1 MSLPENTKDYSRFS
15 TKPRAKQFPPPNT
28 CPAKPLDTSHSQVDS
43 TGEAMS
49 LLENDSGDDGEVRHK
64 RFDYNAPSLAGITE
78 FFETDDISD
87 VKAAILLN
95 QTPQEIHQ
103 MKKHIRC
110 YLRAPCPWIA
120 PRNLLDNAGKTLCSK
135 DDHPLGWMM
144 PVGRQ
149 GVLFRHLVIP
159 PVAKLYPDLFAEPD
173 LETQI
178 RQDQPNAYGRF
189 TQAPFVVCREVLIRM
204 IEACAQEM
212 RDHPCLRDADTETQH
227 ISPRPNLKR
236 SRLDGFETTETEVEP
251 KPKRQMVK
259 QLGFTHVKTVV
270 SLRPSDLPKRTKSA
284 NAPSESVKSKPAIES
299 IRRGPSTVAELLEQ
313 ERAVRAQSR
322 DAPSSPISPTKDKK
336 NSMPSTTS
344 NEHTPTH
351 SERLD
356 RAIVERRRLYIHKMI
371 PWTKK
376 RNVADFFIGYNVG
389 AITMYVSG
397 AESKSCSAD
406 FYTCEQAKRAME
418 DLHRTPLLG
427 RVVDIEIAKSSLRM
441 DEEEK
446 EKHPLPVKPAARL
459 SSTR

>member
-1 MSLPENTKDYSRFS
+1 MDATPLLQYIVNFHSHLQHSFVRWEHDKWILMIFYS
-15 TKPRAKQFPPPNT
+15 
-28 CPAKPLDTSHSQVDS
+28 
-43 TGEAMS
+43 
-49 LLENDSGDDGEVRHK
+49 
-64 RFDYNAPSLAGITE
+64 
-78 FFETDDISD
+78 
-87 VKAAILLN
+87 
-95 QTPQEIHQ
+95 
-103 MKKHIRC
+103 
-110 YLRAPCPWIA
+110 
-120 PRNLLDNAGKTLCSK
+120 
-135 DDHPLGWMM
+135 
-144 PVGRQ
+144 
-149 GVLFRHLVIP
+149 
-159 PVAKLYPDLFAEPD
+159 
-173 LETQI
+173 
-178 RQDQPNAYGRF
+178 
-189 TQAPFVVCREVLIRM
+189 
-204 IEACAQEM
+204 
-212 RDHPCLRDADTETQH
+212 LRDADTETQH

-376 RNVADFFIGYNVG
+376 RNVV
-389 AITMYVSG
+389 
-397 AESKSCSAD
+397 
-406 FYTCEQAKRAME
+406 
-418 DLHRTPLLG
+418 RTQ
-427 RVVDIEIAKSSLRM
+427 ISL
-441 DEEEK
+441 
-446 EKHPLPVKPAARL
+446 
-459 SSTR
+459 

>member
-1 MSLPENTKDYSRFS
+1 
-15 TKPRAKQFPPPNT
+15 
-28 CPAKPLDTSHSQVDS
+28 
-43 TGEAMS
+43 MS
-49 LLENDSGDDGEVRHK
+49 LLENDSGDDGEIRHK
-64 RFDYNAPSLAGITE
+64 RFDYNAPSLAAITE

-95 QTPQEIHQ
+95 QTPQEIYQ

-110 YLRAPCPWIA
+110 YLRAPCPWIT
-120 PRNLLDNAGKTLCSK
+120 PGKLVDSAGETLCSK
-135 DDHPLGWMM
+135 DEHPLGWMM
-144 PVGRQ
+144 PAGRQ

-178 RQDQPNAYGRF
+178 LQDRPNGYGRF
-189 TQAPFVVCREVLIRM
+189 AQAPFVVCREVLIRM

-212 RDHPCLRDADTETQH
+212 REHPCLRDADTESQH
-227 ISPRPNLKR
+227 LSPRPYLKR
-236 SRLDGFETTETEVEP
+236 ARLDGFEATETEEEP
-251 KPKRQMVK
+251 KPKRQTVK
-259 QLGFTHVKTVV
+259 QFGFTHVKTVV
-270 SLRPSDLPKRTKSA
+270 SLRPSGLPKLSKSA
-284 NAPSESVKSKPAIES
+284 VAPSESFKSKPAVES

-322 DAPSSPISPTKDKK
+322 NAPSSPASTTMDRK
-336 NSMPSTTS
+336 NSTPSTTS
-344 NEHTPTH
+344 NEHTPTRGEH
-351 SERLD
+351 LD
-356 RAIVERRRLYIHKMI
+356 RAIVERRRLYIHNMV

-389 AITMYVSG
+389 AITMYVND

-406 FYTCEQAKRAME
+406 FNTREQAKRAVE
-418 DLHRTPLLG
+418 DLDRTSLLG